1 MIVKSTALSCCTLG
15 HKHIMG
21 MLETFK
27 KQNIYWLSQVQELN
41 KQIEEEKQRHLEALQ
56 KQSGGDNSQGSKKSW
71 SEAEIQCMIKA
82 VNLFPAGTKER

>member
-1 MIVKSTALSCCTLG
+1 MRVRYNYVLLY
-15 HKHIMG
+15 
-21 MLETFK
+21 
-27 KQNIYWLSQVQELN
+27 YWLFQVQELN

-82 VNLFPAGTKER
+82 VNLFPAGTKERSDINYRLRAPILRWKLKHI

>member
-1 MIVKSTALSCCTLG
+1 MC
-15 HKHIMG
+15 

-27 KQNIYWLSQVQELN
+27 IQNIYWLSQVQELN

>member
-1 MIVKSTALSCCTLG
+1 
-15 HKHIMG
+15 MG

-27 KQNIYWLSQVQELN
+27 IQNIYWLSQVQELN